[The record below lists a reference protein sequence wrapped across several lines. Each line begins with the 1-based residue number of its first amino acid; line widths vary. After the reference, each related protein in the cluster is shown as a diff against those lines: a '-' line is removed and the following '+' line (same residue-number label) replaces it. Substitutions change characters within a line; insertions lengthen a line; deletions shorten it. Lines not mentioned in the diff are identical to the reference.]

1 MRCSFISSGQ
11 VVLRRTVLQDLGSI
25 CSFGPSW
32 RTGVWSLQRKH
43 RSLNSSKLAR
53 PQIVAR
59 HGRRGGQWRES
70 RWSRRRE
77 RRVTA
82 SELVTAVEAYWTKA
96 TPSARLLTLASAF
109 VAISL
114 LTTSLNAL
122 FHISF
127 ILAFA
132 VIPFLALPV
141 FLTLFAGI
149 SLFSIL
155 AMATAGAGAVF
166 IGTPFF
172 MLTLAAKA
180 LLPGMVAVGIIGS
193 LFSTVIRAGGNAF
206 RRVSGRPHTAHPR
219 NIPSTAA
226 ESVVSMEEEED
237 GMAQSVE
244 KELADFDRLLRRRS
258 VADSMRDSRPVT
270 AWSVSDVI
278 DELDSCGLSPYRQMF
293 IEERVDGS
301 TLLSLSDQDIR
312 TEFSGMPL
320 GDRRRLARLVTEL
333 RRRPRP

>member
-1 MRCSFISSGQ
+1 MYRTAISFVQ
-11 VVLRRTVLQDLGSI
+11 FV
-25 CSFGPSW
+25 PW
-32 RTGVWSLQRKH
+32 RTGAQNLNLSGVFRPLWLIGVQSLRRKC
-43 RSLNSSKLAR
+43 SVLKSPEKAR
-53 PQIVAR
+53 LFVVAR
-59 HGRRGGQWRES
+59 HGRRGRPWNET
-70 RWSRRRE
+70 RWNRLQE
-77 RRVTA
+77 RRIRI
-82 SELVTAVEAYWTKA
+82 SEMSTSAEAYWAQA
-96 TPSARLLTLASAF
+96 TPSARLLIVASVF
-109 VAISL
+109 VAMSL

-127 ILAFA
+127 FLAFA
-132 VIPFLALPV
+132 VIPFLALPI
-141 FLTLFAGI
+141 FLTFFAGVSI
-149 SLFSIL
+149 LSIL

-180 LLPGMVAVGIIGS
+180 LIPAVVAVGIVGS
-193 LFSTVIRAGGNAF
+193 LFSTIARAGGHAF
-206 RRVSGRPHTAHPR
+206 RWASGRPHVGQQR
-219 NIPSTAA
+219 SNQSAA
-226 ESVVSMEEEED
+226 VESAPAVEEEY
-237 GMAQSVE
+237 GMGQSVE
-244 KELADFDRLLRRRS
+244 RELADFDRLLRRRS
-258 VADSMRDSRPVT
+258 VADAIRDSRPVT

-293 IEERVDGS
+293 IEERVDGV